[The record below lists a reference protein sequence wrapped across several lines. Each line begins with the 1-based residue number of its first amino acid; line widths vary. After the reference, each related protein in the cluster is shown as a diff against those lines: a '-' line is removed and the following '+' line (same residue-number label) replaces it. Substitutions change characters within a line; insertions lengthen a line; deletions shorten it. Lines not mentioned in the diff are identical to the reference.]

1 MGLSQHIACQ
11 LPYLRCSEELMMYY
25 FEETHR
31 RGGCMLAYNFFH
43 VQEDT
48 NDIYLHIPKPI

>member
-1 MGLSQHIACQ
+1 
-11 LPYLRCSEELMMYY
+11 MMYY

-31 RGGCMLAYNFFH
+31 RGGCMLAYNFFY